1 MSDDPK
7 KPSGE
12 LISSEQVQ
20 AAPQLPKKMAQVIA
34 IVRTK
39 LRDFPELNRLI
50 EGHETSDKEIAL
62 AAMEAIDDFN
72 TTPPILGT
80 YNFDNFPSM
89 SLLIRG
95 TLVHVLESVG
105 LLQTRN
111 HMVYSDGQGVQVSV
125 SDKTP
130 QLIQWMTLFSN
141 QYEAKKVRL
150 KKALNLRGALN
161 LEGLS
166 SEYRYIDGL
175 WDDF

>member
-1 MSDDPK
+1 MSNDPK
-7 KPSGE
+7 KPSGD
-12 LISSEQVQ
+12 LV
-20 AAPQLPKKMAQVIA
+20 APEHKSGKQLPKKLAQIISV
-34 IVRTK
+34 VRTK

-50 EGHETSDKEIAL
+50 DGKETSDKEIAL
-62 AAMEAIDDFN
+62 AVFEAIDDYN
-72 TTPPILGT
+72 TTPPILNPVT
-80 YNFDNFPSM
+80 LENFPST

-95 TLVHVLESVG
+95 SLINIIESVG

-130 QLIQWMTLFSN
+130 QLVQWIALFTN
-141 QYEAKKVRL
+141 QYETKKSRL